1 MHRGLFLDRDGV
13 IIENR
18 EEYVRSWEDV
28 EIYPQALEALA
39 SLSSTPLKVVIVTNQ
54 AAIGKGLLTIHK
66 AEEINHR
73 LIEII
78 HAAGGVVDGLY
89 LCPHT
94 AEDHCTCR
102 KPQPGL
108 ILQAA
113 RELGIDLSRSALIGD
128 ALTDLQAGQAAG
140 IPQLALVRTGRGAA
154 QEPLVRSN
162 GFPNVSVFD
171 HLKAAVHFLLRTL
184 SD

>member
-18 EEYVRSWEDV
+18 EGYVRSWEDV
-28 EIYPQALEALA
+28 EIFPQALEALA

-54 AAIGKGLLTIHK
+54 AAIGKGLLSLHT
-66 AEEINHR
+66 AEKINQQ

-78 HAAGGVVDGLY
+78 RASGGAIDGLY

-113 RELGIDLSRSALIGD
+113 QELEIDLSHSALIGD

-140 IPQLALVRTGRGAA
+140 IPHLALVRTGRGAA
-154 QEPLVRSN
+154 QEPLVRAN
-162 GFPNVSVFD
+162 GFSNIYIFD
-171 HLKAAVHFLLRTL
+171 HLKAAVHFLLSTL

>member
-18 EEYVRSWEDV
+18 DGYVLSWEDV
-28 EIYPQALEALA
+28 EIFPQALEALA
-39 SLSSTPLKVVIVTNQ
+39 MLSSAPFKIVIVTNQ
-54 AAIGKGLLTIHK
+54 AAVGKGLLTLHE
-66 AEEINHR
+66 AREINRR
-73 LIEII
+73 LIHII
-78 HAAGGVVDGLY
+78 RAAGGAVDGVY

-94 AEDHCTCR
+94 AEDHCSCR

-113 RELGIDLSRSALIGD
+113 RELEIDLSRSALIGD

-140 IPQLALVRTGRGAA
+140 IPQLALVRTGRGAV
-154 QEPLVRSN
+154 QEPLARAN
-162 GFPNVSVFD
+162 GFQNTPVFD
-171 HLKAAVHFLLRTL
+171 HLKAAVTSWLFALY
-184 SD
+184 D